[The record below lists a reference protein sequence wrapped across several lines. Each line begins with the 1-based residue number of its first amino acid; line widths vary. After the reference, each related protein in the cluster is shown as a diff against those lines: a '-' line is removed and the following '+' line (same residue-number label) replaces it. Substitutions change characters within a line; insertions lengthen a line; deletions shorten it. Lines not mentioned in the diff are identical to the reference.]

1 MTKPARSISIQ
12 LWLPIL
18 VVCIGSIIWGIMTWQ
33 EYTLLKTNLI
43 NSSEKLIQQDMT
55 LLQNELQTEIRK
67 GFYNEAEQ
75 AVTIRGVNN
84 HYKNLI
90 LVDDRMLVR
99 FSTRLAYK
107 GKSVTEVLP
116 VFDTRKFNEV
126 SSQKHANVILAEDQY
141 RFFSYFPVILERR
154 PNEIRSRRVGVIFLD
169 YDISRDVQAIKY
181 QLLKNSLLIALILIT
196 TLGLLFIFIKFFIT
210 RPINQLVAN
219 TRKIAAGHYDAIN
232 NISGTG
238 EIAQM
243 FKAINDMSQQLNER
257 EQQLDEAMTAL
268 QNKERWQDQL
278 LNTLPNGVQESDI
291 KGLITFSNDAHHRML
306 GVKNGKLI
314 GQYIWNYQPDEENK
328 AALAEYL
335 EYLVKEQPKPTP
347 FITFNKSADGRD
359 LFLEIIW
366 DYQRNEKG
374 RITGFISVISDITE
388 RKQIEEALRRS
399 QKMEAIG
406 QLTGG
411 IAHDFNNIL
420 GIITGHLSLLELEHD
435 LGSKAEQRLQII
447 NQTVQRAVN
456 LTRQLLGF
464 SSQQA
469 LLTEMIDIN
478 HLIKHV
484 DHLLTQSLTP
494 QVEIEYRY
502 AENLWLSEVN
512 PGEFEDALLNLA
524 INARDAMEG
533 QGKLTIETHNSTL
546 DEGYCSINP
555 GVSAGDYVQITVSDT
570 GIGIP
575 HEQQERIFEPFFTT
589 KERGRGTGL
598 GLSMVFGFVKRSG
611 GHIKVYSEP
620 GIGTTFR
627 IYLPKSTGI
636 QQKTEKQSQQV
647 QSILPMGTGNILVV
661 DDELALLNLV
671 EETLKLQGYK
681 VITANNAREA
691 LEKLKQ
697 HSEID
702 LLFSDVVMPG
712 GLNGYELAE
721 KAVKMYP
728 GLKVLLTSGY
738 TETAIAKNGQA
749 RFNANLLSKPYTLEE
764 LSKQIRETLS
774 GFEKNSE

>member
-12 LWLPIL
+12 LWLPLL
-18 VVCIGSIIWGIMTWQ
+18 VVCIGTIIWAIMTWQ

-43 NSSEKLIQQDMT
+43 KNSEQLIQQDMT

-67 GFYNEAEQ
+67 GFYDEAEQ

-84 HYKNLI
+84 HYKNLV
-90 LVDDRMLVR
+90 LVDDQGRVL

-107 GKSVTEVLP
+107 RKSVTEVLP
-116 VFDTRKFNEV
+116 IFDKRQFDEV
-126 SSQKHANVILAEDQY
+126 SSRKHANVTLAEDQC

-154 PNEIRSRRVGVIFLD
+154 SNEIRSRRVGVIFLE
-169 YDISRDVQAIKY
+169 YDISRDMQAIISR
-181 QLLKNSLLIALILIT
+181 LLKNSLLIALILII
-196 TLGLLFIFIKFFIT
+196 TLGLLFLFIKFFIT
-210 RPINQLVAN
+210 RPINQLVTN
-219 TRKIAAGHYDAIN
+219 TGKIAAGHYETTS
-232 NISGTG
+232 NISGNG
-238 EIAQM
+238 EIAQL
-243 FKAINDMSQQLNER
+243 FKALNDMSQQLCKR
-257 EQQLDEAMTAL
+257 EQQLDEAMTEL

-278 LNTLPNGVQESDI
+278 LNTLPNGVQESDVN
-291 KGLITFSNDAHHRML
+291 GLITFSNDAHHRML

-314 GQYIWNYQPDEENK
+314 GQYIWDYQPDEDNK
-328 AALAEYL
+328 AALPEYL
-335 EYLVKEQPKPTP
+335 EFLLKEQPKPTP
-347 FITFNKSADGRD
+347 YITFNKSVDGRD

-366 DYQRNEKG
+366 DYQRNEAG
-374 RITGFISVISDITE
+374 EIIGFISIISDITE
-388 RKQIEEALRRS
+388 RKLVEESLRRS

-435 LGSKAEQRLQII
+435 LGSKAQQRLEII
-447 NQTVQRAVN
+447 NQTIRRAVD
-456 LTRQLLGF
+456 LTRQLLNF
-464 SSQQA
+464 SSRQA
-469 LLTEMIDIN
+469 SFTEVVDIN
-478 HLIKHV
+478 HLINRIE
-484 DHLLTQSLTP
+484 HLLTQSLTP
-494 QVEIEYRY
+494 QVEIEYQY
-502 AENLWLSEVN
+502 AEQLWLTEIN

-524 INARDAMEG
+524 LNARDAMAG
-533 QGKLTIETHNSTL
+533 QGKLTIETHNSIL
-546 DEGYCSINP
+546 DAGYCSINP
-555 GVSAGDYVQITVSDT
+555 GVAAGEYVQITVSDT

-575 HEQQERIFEPFFTT
+575 LEQQERIFEPFFTT
-589 KERGRGTGL
+589 KEPGKGTGL
-598 GLSMVFGFVKRSG
+598 GLSMVFGFVKRSC

-627 IYLPKSTGI
+627 LYLPRSVGKK
-636 QQKTEKQSQQV
+636 QQSDLQSQQT
-647 QSILPMGTGNILVV
+647 QSVLPEGTGSILVV

-681 VITANNAREA
+681 VITAGNAIEA

-697 HSEID
+697 HPEID

-721 KAVKMYP
+721 KSVKLYP

-764 LSKQIRETLS
+764 LSRQIREALA
-774 GFEKNSE
+774 GVKKQF

>member
-12 LWLPIL
+12 LWLPLL
-18 VVCIGSIIWGIMTWQ
+18 VVCIGTIIWAIMTWQ

-43 NSSEKLIQQDMT
+43 KNSEQLIQQDMT

-67 GFYNEAEQ
+67 GFYDEAEQ

-84 HYKNLI
+84 HYKNLV
-90 LVDDRMLVR
+90 LVDDQGRVL

-107 GKSVTEVLP
+107 RKSVTEVLP
-116 VFDTRKFNEV
+116 IFDKRQFDEV
-126 SSQKHANVILAEDQY
+126 SSRKHANVTLAEDQC

-154 PNEIRSRRVGVIFLD
+154 SNEIRSRRVGVIFLE
-169 YDISRDVQAIKY
+169 YDISRDMQAIISR
-181 QLLKNSLLIALILIT
+181 LLKNSLLIALILII
-196 TLGLLFIFIKFFIT
+196 TLGLLFLFIKFFIT
-210 RPINQLVAN
+210 RPINQLVTN
-219 TRKIAAGHYDAIN
+219 TGKIAAGHYETTS
-232 NISGTG
+232 NISGNG
-238 EIAQM
+238 EIAQL
-243 FKAINDMSQQLNER
+243 FKALNDMSQQLCKR
-257 EQQLDEAMTAL
+257 EQQLDEAMTEL

-278 LNTLPNGVQESDI
+278 LNTLPNGVQESDVN
-291 KGLITFSNDAHHRML
+291 GLITFSNDAHHRML

-314 GQYIWNYQPDEENK
+314 GQYIWDYQPDEDNK

-335 EYLVKEQPKPTP
+335 EFLLKEQPKPTP
-347 FITFNKSADGRD
+347 YITFNKSVDGRD

-366 DYQRNEKG
+366 DYQRNEAG
-374 RITGFISVISDITE
+374 EIIGFISIISDITE
-388 RKQIEEALRRS
+388 RKLVEESLRRS

-435 LGSKAEQRLQII
+435 LGSKAQQRLEII
-447 NQTVQRAVN
+447 NQTIRRAVD
-456 LTRQLLGF
+456 LTRQLLNF
-464 SSQQA
+464 SSRQA
-469 LLTEMIDIN
+469 SFTEVVDIN
-478 HLIKHV
+478 HLINRIE
-484 DHLLTQSLTP
+484 HLLTQSLTP
-494 QVEIEYRY
+494 QVEIEYQY
-502 AENLWLSEVN
+502 AEQLWLTEIN

-524 INARDAMEG
+524 LNARDAMAG
-533 QGKLTIETHNSTL
+533 QGKLTIETHNSIL
-546 DEGYCSINP
+546 DAGYCSINP
-555 GVSAGDYVQITVSDT
+555 GVAAGEYVQITVSDT

-575 HEQQERIFEPFFTT
+575 LEQQERIFEPFFTT
-589 KERGRGTGL
+589 KEPGKGTGL
-598 GLSMVFGFVKRSG
+598 GLSMVFGFVKRSC

-627 IYLPKSTGI
+627 LYLPRSVGKK
-636 QQKTEKQSQQV
+636 QQSDLQSQQT
-647 QSILPMGTGNILVV
+647 QSVLPEGTGSILVV

-681 VITANNAREA
+681 VITAGNAIEA

-697 HSEID
+697 HPEID

-721 KAVKMYP
+721 KSVKLYP

-764 LSKQIRETLS
+764 LSRQIREALA
-774 GFEKNSE
+774 GVKKQF